1 MLEDAAPLPG
11 VVFEDVA
18 PLPGN
23 VFDDDAAPLPGNMGA
38 GGYPGCGC
46 LGSS

>member
-1 MLEDAAPLPG
+1 MFEDAAPLPG
-11 VVFEDVA
+11 NVFEDVA
-18 PLPGN
+18 PLPDV
-23 VFDDDAAPLPGNMGA
+23 VFDEDAPLPGNVGA

>member
-1 MLEDAAPLPG
+1 MFEDAAPLPG
-11 VVFEDVA
+11 NVFEDVA
-18 PLPGN
+18 PLPGV
-23 VFDDDAAPLPGNMGA
+23 VFDEDAPLPGNMGA

>member
-23 VFDDDAAPLPGNMGA
+23 MGA

-46 LGSS
+46 LGGS

>member
-1 MLEDAAPLPG
+1 MFEDAAPLPG
-11 VVFEDVA
+11 GVFEDVA
-18 PLPGN
+18 PLPDV
-23 VFDDDAAPLPGNMGA
+23 VFDEDAPLPGNVGA